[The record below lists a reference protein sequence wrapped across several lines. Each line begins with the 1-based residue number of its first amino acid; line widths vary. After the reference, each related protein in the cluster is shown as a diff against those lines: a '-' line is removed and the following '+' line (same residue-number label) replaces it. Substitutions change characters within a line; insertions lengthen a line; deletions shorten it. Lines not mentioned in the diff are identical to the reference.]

1 MKLTNA
7 EILNLFQAL
16 TNLNMAGNPKFSYTV
31 AKNKASLKSNVEA
44 LQEAGNEFA
53 KNSERF
59 KDYQKKGDELIKTY
73 SVDAAGK
80 PMVRDSGDGQSLQ
93 RIIPAEKMGD
103 FTQARQLLDEE
114 YKDVILAA
122 QAHQAAFQTLL
133 REETEV
139 DLRTVALK
147 DVPENGLNTQIMNLI
162 FVFIEDGET
171 ELGTKTPPLKLVP
184 KNEPP
189 VNP

>member
-1 MKLTNA
+1 MKMKLTNA

-16 TNLNMAGNPKFSYTV
+16 SNLNLTGNPKFSYTV
-31 AKNKASLKSNVEA
+31 AKNRASLKPNVEA
-44 LQEAGNEFA
+44 LQEAGNQFA

-59 KDYQKKGDELIKTY
+59 KAYQKAGDELIKTHC
-73 SVDAAGK
+73 VDASGK
-80 PMVRDSGDGQSLQ
+80 PMMRDSGDGQSLQ
-93 RIIPAEKMGD
+93 RVIPAERMGE
-103 FTQARQLLDEE
+103 FTQARQLLDEQ
-114 YKDVILAA
+114 YKDVIMAA

-139 DLRTVALK
+139 DLRTVPLK
-147 DVPENGLNTQIMNLI
+147 DVPADGLNTQIMNLI
-162 FVFIEDGET
+162 FVFIEDEKTGEVI
-171 ELGTKTPPLKLVP
+171 PLKVVP